1 MRVPHTL
8 CALLASL
15 VLATPAI
22 AQEAEA
28 LRKELDALRQ
38 QMERLTERLQK
49 LEAAPPPA
57 APTTTAAPAPP
68 APPVTT
74 TTQAPPPGTP
84 LTAQEILR
92 PRQPFSLYQTRGAGQ
107 LLFDIGV
114 AGDFVGN
121 LTQSN
126 VAKAQG
132 GTFSGRENR
141 FFPREIELSLFGQVD
156 PYARA
161 EVRIEAGEEAPGAE
175 TGVSLAEATL
185 TLLALPYGTQA
196 KLGQMR
202 TRFGYQNAVH
212 EHDLPWIDRPN
223 VFVRFLGEEGMTE
236 KGLEATWVPD
246 FLPFYLEILGGV
258 FNGDNDVAFGR
269 GTLKDPLVTGRI
281 RTFFELGDEHALQ
294 LGVSVAHGHTQDK
307 KQSVLAGFDLRYKYR
322 PEGWLHPLLTITG
335 EALHSRRRVEVL
347 GDPTGAG
354 VLSGEDRI
362 RERFGWYAGAE
373 VQPFRRWA
381 GGVRYDWTE
390 YPTTPGHEWAIE
402 PYITFWP
409 SEFLRFRA
417 AYKHTGR
424 SSRDAFN
431 LDGGSARIVDEL
443 LLQATFIL
451 GAHPAHPF

>member
-1 MRVPHTL
+1 MRLLLTL
-8 CALLASL
+8 C
-15 VLATPAI
+15 VLAVSAIPVAPAF

-38 QMERLTERLQK
+38 QIERLTERLQK
-49 LEAAPPPA
+49 LEAPPSTAPAPA
-57 APTTTAAPAPP
+57 ATPSPPAPP
-68 APPVTT
+68 AGA
-74 TTQAPPPGTP
+74 TTQAPPPTPP

-92 PRQPFSLYQTRGAGQ
+92 PRQPFALYPTRGPGQ

-126 VAKAQG
+126 VAKANG
-132 GTFSGRENR
+132 GTFSGLENR

-161 EVRIEAGEEAPGAE
+161 EVRIEAGEQAPGAE
-175 TGVSLAEATL
+175 TEVSLAEATL

-202 TRFGYQNAVH
+202 NRFGYQNVIH

-223 VFVRFLGEEGMTE
+223 AFVRFFGEDGLVE

-246 FLPFYLEILGGV
+246 FLPFYLEVLGGV

-281 RTFFELGDEHALQ
+281 RTFFELGAEHALQ
-294 LGVSVAHGHTQDK
+294 LGVSVAHGDTGDNK
-307 KQSVLAGFDLRYKYR
+307 ESLLTGFDLRYKYR
-322 PEGWLHPLLTITG
+322 PEGWLHPLLTVTA
-335 EALHSRRRVEVL
+335 EALHSRRQVEIL
-347 GDPTGAG
+347 TDPTGTG
-354 VLSGEDRI
+354 VLVGENRI
-362 RERFGWYAGAE
+362 QERFGWYAGAE

-381 GGVRYDWTE
+381 GGFRYDWTE
-390 YPTTPGHEWAIE
+390 YPEAPGHEWAIG

-417 AYKHTGR
+417 AYKHT
-424 SSRDAFN
+424 SRTSREFN
-431 LDGGSARIVDEL
+431 LNGGSARTVDEL